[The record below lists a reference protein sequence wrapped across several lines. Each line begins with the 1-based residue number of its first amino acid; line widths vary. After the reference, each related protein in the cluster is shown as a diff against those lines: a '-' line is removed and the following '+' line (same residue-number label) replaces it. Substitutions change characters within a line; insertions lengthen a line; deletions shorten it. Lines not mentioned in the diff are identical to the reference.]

1 MLHHRYSY
9 SQSRGLFGGV
19 SVEGSVIVERQDAN
33 ASAYG
38 AAVTCKM
45 LLGGVVSPPPWAE
58 ELYRTLEAC
67 TGLPGGRTWITDSPN
82 HSDSNYAFGP
92 AAVSSPQPS
101 LSKKKRSSILFP
113 PTAWGK
119 RKDSGSFFESSD
131 KGLQSTS
138 DVDYFS
144 VFDTNNRRHS
154 IVDKPKPN
162 VDFAVEERDKPFGN
176 SVPSEMVVAKAVAKY
191 DFQALQVYHPVIKD
205 ISFALTSIYSL
216 VISGLRKV
224 TQSPLSR

>member
-1 MLHHRYSY
+1 MLRRRYSY

-19 SVEGSVIVERQDAN
+19 SVEGSVIAERQDAN

-45 LLGGVVSPPPWAE
+45 LLTGAVPPPPWAE
-58 ELYRTLEAC
+58 ELHRTLEAC
-67 TGLPGGRTWITDSPN
+67 TGLPGGQTWITDSPN

-101 LSKKKRSSILFP
+101 LNKKKRSSMLFP

-119 RKDSGSFFESSD
+119 RKDSGSFFESND

-144 VFDTNNRRHS
+144 VVDTNNRRHS
-154 IVDKPKPN
+154 MADKPKSN
-162 VDFAVEERDKPFGN
+162 VDFAKRFVEERDKPFGDGI
-176 SVPSEMVVAKAVAKY
+176 SSEMVVAKAVAKY
-191 DFQALQVYHPVIKD
+191 DFQALQVYHPVI
-205 ISFALTSIYSL
+205 
-216 VISGLRKV
+216 
-224 TQSPLSR
+224 SRCFFRSNIVA